1 MGEGVANSPTLTTKA
16 PLSTPC
22 STLRTNTRHLSATRY
37 LAVGSRS
44 TLSLNPKSSP
54 NLLKEMV
61 CRQVQLSQDQT
72 LSSVLRLQP
81 VTAYFQYCTSGW
93 WEL

>member
-1 MGEGVANSPTLTTKA
+1 MGEGVANSPTLATKA

-22 STLRTNTRHLSATRY
+22 STLRTKTRHLSATRY

-44 TLSLNPKSSP
+44 TLSLNPKSFP

-61 CRQVQLSQDQT
+61 CRQVQLSQDFNDGDILEDPPHEDILGRT
-72 LSSVLRLQP
+72 
-81 VTAYFQYCTSGW
+81 
-93 WEL
+93 